1 MGNES
6 CHGVMHRAQSAARL
20 KDGHLTSSMIRLV
33 LESGYVTDACTTVH
47 NPYYTS
53 PMPDGQGALPTA
65 LLESLFYS
73 RPGFMEPLPARPE
86 GSFPKGEIR
95 GISARSFARVDRLSW
110 DLKESAV
117 RLEITPLKDQEI
129 TVCCRSGYASVR
141 AEGCRISPEDGIHAK
156 IQVEAGKAAA
166 VVWEGVQAG

>member
-110 DLKESAV
+110 DLKEGGRPVGDNA
-117 RLEITPLKDQEI
+117 LK
-129 TVCCRSGYASVR
+129 RSGDHGVLQERVCVR
-141 AEGCRISPEDGIHAK
+141 PCGRMPYFP
-156 IQVEAGKAAA
+156 
-166 VVWEGVQAG
+166 